1 MKNHTESK
9 WPNKAEPLPGATRRA
24 ASATPPAHSQ
34 PAEPESQEKAQPSA
48 ETENAPTHS
57 VSVPFMI
64 THQMEAS
71 LREGGFSQEWINAMT
86 PSEAW
91 EILQAEAGRIA
102 TELSK
107 FDRDGAIKSE
117 QDASFY
123 ANLIRI
129 FDATYTGPV
138 GSTSPDHAI
147 LTDEQLVPPP
157 PEGLSAEERAAY
169 YQADLENA
177 IGAEYID
184 RNYQPQVFQ
193 SRRSPARKKKCSPR
207 KLQK

>member
-107 FDRDGAIKSE
+107 FTATARSK
-117 QDASFY
+117 ASRTLRFT
-123 ANLIRI
+123 R
-129 FDATYTGPV
+129 T
-138 GSTSPDHAI
+138 
-147 LTDEQLVPPP
+147 
-157 PEGLSAEERAAY
+157 
-169 YQADLENA
+169 
-177 IGAEYID
+177 
-184 RNYQPQVFQ
+184 
-193 SRRSPARKKKCSPR
+193 
-207 KLQK
+207 

>member
-1 MKNHTESK
+1 MAKQGRVAAGRH
-9 WPNKAEPLPGATRRA
+9 KAGRIGKPAGPLPANRLRKPGAC
-24 ASATPPAHSQ
+24 AHCERSLYDH
-34 PAEPESQEKAQPSA
+34 
-48 ETENAPTHS
+48 APDG
-57 VSVPFMI
+57 
-64 THQMEAS
+64 AS
-71 LREGGFSQEWINAMT
+71 LREGGFSQERINAMT

-107 FDRDGAIKSE
+107 LDRDGAIKSE

-157 PEGLSAEERAAY
+157 PEGLSTEERAAY
-169 YQADLENA
+169 YQADLEDA
-177 IGAEYID
+177 IGEEYID
-184 RNYQPQVFQ
+184 RDYQPQVFQ
-193 SRRSPARKKKCSPR
+193 SRRSSAQKKKRSPR